1 MGGGKLMGMMTARE
15 LQEQG
20 MSLENQIAIHFS
32 SNCYPPIPH
41 QMIPTA
47 VEAIHAYHDEE
58 LDKLIPLPEGVSFR
72 GNTEVSARNIINS
85 YYLGAWCES
94 DIEDEED

>member
-1 MGGGKLMGMMTARE
+1 MGMMTARE

>member
-1 MGGGKLMGMMTARE
+1 MGMMTARE

-47 VEAIHAYHDEE
+47 VAAIDAYWEDE
-58 LDKLIPLPEGVSFR
+58 LDKLIPLPQGVSFR

>member
-1 MGGGKLMGMMTARE
+1 MGMLTAIE

-32 SNCYPPIPH
+32 SNCYPPIPR

-47 VEAIHAYHDEE
+47 ITAIDAYWEEEVEKE
-58 LDKLIPLPEGVSFR
+58 LDLPEGVTFR
-72 GNTEVSARNIINS
+72 GQTTVKAWQVINA
-85 YYLGAWCES
+85 YYLGAWCE
-94 DIEDEED
+94 EELDNY

>member
-1 MGGGKLMGMMTARE
+1 MGMMTAIE

-20 MSLENQIAIHFS
+20 LSLENQIAIHFS

>member
-1 MGGGKLMGMMTARE
+1 MGIMTAKD
-15 LQEQG
+15 LQWQGLNLEQ
-20 MSLENQIAIHFS
+20 QIAIHFT

-72 GNTEVSARNIINS
+72 GNTEVAARDVINS

-94 DIEDEED
+94 EMEDEEN

>member
-1 MGGGKLMGMMTARE
+1 MGMMTARE

-47 VEAIHAYHDEE
+47 VEAIYAYHDEE

-72 GNTEVSARNIINS
+72 GNTEVSARDVINS

-94 DIEDEED
+94 DIEDEEN